1 MGTRLQ
7 VGVGLVP
14 PREVDPC
21 QRADHGSPLRLADA
35 TQHHQRRVAEAGEIL
50 SELLHHDDHVKVTLF
65 GCADGEQLADQI
77 ASKSFI
83 LQVLAG
89 MVRLV
94 LDGDDVV
101 AGPGSWMR
109 MAPGEHQPITAVGEA
124 TLLLTLLKD

>member
-1 MGTRLQ
+1 MFHAD
-7 VGVGLVP
+7 LVHRFTP
-14 PREVDPC
+14 VP
-21 QRADHGSPLRLADA
+21 
-35 TQHHQRRVAEAGEIL
+35 AGEIV

-65 GCADGEQLADQI
+65 GCSDGEQLSEQI

-89 MVRLV
+89 EARLV
-94 LDGDDVV
+94 LNGDDVV

-109 MAPGEHQPITAVGEA
+109 MAPGEHRPITAVGEA

>member
-1 MGTRLQ
+1 MTQAPHEPPYVFHADLVHRLTP
-7 VGVGLVP
+7 VP
-14 PREVDPC
+14 
-21 QRADHGSPLRLADA
+21 
-35 TQHHQRRVAEAGEIL
+35 AGEIV

-65 GCADGEQLADQI
+65 GCADGQQLSEQI

-89 MVRLV
+89 EARLV
-94 LDGDDVV
+94 LDGTDVV

-109 MAPGEHQPITAVGEA
+109 MAPGPHDPVTAVGEA

>member
-1 MGTRLQ
+1 MTRTPNDPPY
-7 VGVGLVP
+7 VFHADLVHRFTP
-14 PREVDPC
+14 VP
-21 QRADHGSPLRLADA
+21 
-35 TQHHQRRVAEAGEIL
+35 AGQIV

-65 GCADGEQLADQI
+65 GCADGEQLSDQI

-89 MVRLV
+89 EARFV
-94 LDGDDVV
+94 LDGDDVL